1 MSAAD
6 ELYPQIHITGCAPHM
21 LVTCN
26 SKIWLSATNANSH
39 AYLRNWMSA
48 TAMLIIISVHLPAF
62 GCITTGGLL
71 LGHATHRYHSVQ
83 KALLKGKFH
92 LGTSSIFGIVFVSS
106 VLTIC
111 SLGIIFS
118 DFDTLEIVRHGNKTV
133 LKRKESV

>member
-1 MSAAD
+1 MGFVALGVAIDSI
-6 ELYPQIHITGCAPHM
+6 QNQN
-21 LVTCN
+21 LVNNLNLPPTSSN
-26 SKIWLSATNANSH
+26 VEKQTTTLSHSIAKNKDDD
-39 AYLRNWMSA
+39 
-48 TAMLIIISVHLPAF
+48 IISVHLPAF

-118 DFDTLEIVRHGNKTV
+118 DFDTLEIVRRGNKTV